1 MVWLISALL
10 LVVGLAAEPNHI
22 KISVY
27 RFPVEKE
34 LRQRWVPRQNW
45 IPTKNSVLCENH
57 FLASDFQVERD
68 DNTRG
73 RGNKRGI
80 LKQKFLRPDAVPS
93 IWPNLPS
100 VYLSKELTI
109 PRVTNARSESR
120 KILEKARESK
130 KLESDSFKN
139 LTELYE
145 TFSLEKTECVVIK
158 TDTQITFLRVNFD
171 EKPSIKCR
179 KY

>member
-1 MVWLISALL
+1 MRYKQNIARLQDFPDCKCIAP
-10 LVVGLAAEPNHI
+10 GYRTGYTAESNHI

-34 LRQRWVPRQNW
+34 LRQRWIQRVPRPNW
-45 IPTKNSVLCENH
+45 IPTKNSVLYENH

-80 LKQKFLRPDAVPS
+80 LKRKFLRPDAVPS
-93 IWPNLPS
+93 IWPNLPK
-100 VYLSKELTI
+100 YLSKELTI

-120 KILEKARESK
+120 KILEKARES
-130 KLESDSFKN
+130 SFFSSAGFS
-139 LTELYE
+139 YE
-145 TFSLEKTECVVIK
+145 RNT
-158 TDTQITFLRVNFD
+158 
-171 EKPSIKCR
+171 
-179 KY
+179 KYIHLNR